1 MILIVHLK
9 LQLCIF
15 AQSGLLGRPHPHG
28 CRHPWVADVFVAI
41 HGLLQV
47 KQLSIPASDTFD
59 FCGFLAD
66 PPTVQDWNIQGLP
79 GDAFSTAN
87 GVIVTR
93 GKRWPLL
100 IDPQVSTSWLWG
112 VM

>member
-1 MILIVHLK
+1 
-9 LQLCIF
+9 
-15 AQSGLLGRPHPHG
+15 
-28 CRHPWVADVFVAI
+28 
-41 HGLLQV
+41 V
-47 KQLSIPASDTFD
+47 KQLAIPASNSFD

-87 GVIVTR
+87 GVMVTR

-100 IDPQVSTSWLWG
+100 IDPQVGLVCVWSRLLSSVGLTS
-112 VM
+112 